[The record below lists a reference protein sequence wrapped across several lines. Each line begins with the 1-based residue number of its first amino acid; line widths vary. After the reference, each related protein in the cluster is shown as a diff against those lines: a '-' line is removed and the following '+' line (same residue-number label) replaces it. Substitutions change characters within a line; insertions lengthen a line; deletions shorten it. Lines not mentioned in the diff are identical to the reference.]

1 MGFRLSRCTNCTC
14 RDIVKASHL
23 SPLDRQDIA
32 GVSLKKTWNPVAHR
46 MKEGGEVGEVEGES
60 LHTSRL
66 PQNIQEFTREWRKLK
81 QSPEQQYQ

>member
-1 MGFRLSRCTNCTC
+1 MLSQCTNCTF

-32 GVSLKKTWNPVAHR
+32 GASLKKPWNPVAHR
-46 MKEGGEVGEVEGES
+46 TGDSGGGGDVEEGSPRTPGQ
-60 LHTSRL
+60 
-66 PQNIQEFTREWRKLK
+66 PQNIQEFTRQWRKLK